1 MARICRNVRKRLWDL
16 LDGDLDRA
24 ERTETEAHLASCEAC
39 RFEMEVRRRVW
50 AALGLDAVPES
61 RDLSQP
67 ILNRVA
73 AETPRRAHRRW
84 LRWGGVAAA
93 ACLVLAAT
101 LALVLWP
108 PGTTERF
115 YPPQPYLEAQ
125 LVSLDQVSDIEL
137 LYFADFLSTFVNGDE
152 PNNGT

>member
-1 MARICRNVRKRLWDL
+1 MARVCRNVRKRLWDL
-16 LDGDLDRA
+16 LDGDLDRG
-24 ERTETEAHLASCEAC
+24 ERAETEAHLASCEAC

-61 RDLSQP
+61 RDLSKP

-73 AETPRRAHRRW
+73 AETRRRTHRRW
-84 LRWGGVAAA
+84 LRWGSVAAA
-93 ACLVLAAT
+93 ACLG
-101 LALVLWP
+101 LALALP
-108 PGTTERF
+108 LLLRPRSTTERF
-115 YPPQPYLEAQ
+115 YPSQPYLETQ
-125 LVSLDQVSDIEL
+125 LVILDQVSDIEL